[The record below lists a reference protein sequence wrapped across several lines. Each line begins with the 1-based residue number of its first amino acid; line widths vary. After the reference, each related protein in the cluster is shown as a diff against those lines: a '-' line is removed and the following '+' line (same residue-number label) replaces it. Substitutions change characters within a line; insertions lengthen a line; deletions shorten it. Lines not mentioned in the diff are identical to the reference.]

1 MLYIPQLKKEV
12 EKLSGKNLAPFL
24 CIEYRIATELSG
36 LVTSYL
42 AKVGP
47 VAIETHAVVD
57 VHG

>member
-47 VAIETHAVVD
+47 VAIETQ
-57 VHG
+57 